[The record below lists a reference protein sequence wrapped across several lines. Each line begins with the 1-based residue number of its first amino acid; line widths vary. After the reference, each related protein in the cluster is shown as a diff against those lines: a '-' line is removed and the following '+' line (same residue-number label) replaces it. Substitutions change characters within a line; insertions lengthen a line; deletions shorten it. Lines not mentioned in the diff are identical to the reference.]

1 MRTPTLLT
9 VVLAAGNRAAE
20 ARCLLGLASQQLRT
34 GDTEGAAP
42 ALDQAL
48 GAARAAGD
56 RLLQGRVLNN
66 IGLLHS
72 ALGEHDKALEN
83 FRQAITVREGIPY
96 GRGLLVNHHN
106 IGDAHFNRSEW
117 SRAWVAFSASRK
129 IAEDMGW
136 ERGMALNDTYMGYIE
151 TLRNRRSEGRLRMR
165 KAIEIARRVS
175 DPEIETFGL
184 WLLARSHADDHDEE
198 MARALLEQAATAA
211 EGIQMVQMMDSIES
225 MRARLRR

>member
-1 MRTPTLLT
+1 
-9 VVLAAGNRAAE
+9 
-20 ARCLLGLASQQLRT
+20 
-34 GDTEGAAP
+34 
-42 ALDQAL
+42 
-48 GAARAAGD
+48 
-56 RLLQGRVLNN
+56 
-66 IGLLHS
+66 
-72 ALGEHDKALEN
+72 
-83 FRQAITVREGIPY
+83 
-96 GRGLLVNHHN
+96 
-106 IGDAHFNRSEW
+106 
-117 SRAWVAFSASRK
+117 
-129 IAEDMGW
+129 
-136 ERGMALNDTYMGYIE
+136 MALNDTYMGYIE